1 MNNITLIIILIF
13 FGLFLL
19 ILYLIYAIFKIKL
32 RYQISLPCED
42 FPSLDAPIIQPF
54 QNPQIFNQENA
65 YGFLVASLNATRF
78 SACKELIKIPTGF
91 EVIGYIPGF
100 DKYGNTNRNF
110 SIVYYSSLL
119 NMIIVSFSGT
129 IFFSEWFDDASF
141 KQVPPL
147 LLGSYQIGD
156 LVHDGFYDIYTS
168 LQQRLKDVLSSY
180 NAIDPTIVFT
190 GHSLGG
196 ALATFAFYDLL
207 PRYPNAILYTFAS
220 PRVGNIQFSDFLMN
234 NQQYFRIYNTEDI
247 IPQLPPAVI
256 ASEYYQQSGKN
267 IPFTQT
273 LDTYRDI
280 HTQSYID
287 FLE

>member
-19 ILYLIYAIFKIKL
+19 ILYLIYGIFKIKL
-32 RYQISLPCED
+32 RYQISLPCEE
-42 FPSLDAPIIQPF
+42 FPILDTPLIEPF
-54 QNPQIFNQENA
+54 QNPQTFNQQNA
-65 YGFLVASLNATRF
+65 YGLLVASLNATKF
-78 SACKELIKIPTGF
+78 SACKQIIKIPTGF
-91 EVIGYIPGF
+91 EIIGYISGF
-100 DKYGNTNRNF
+100 DKYGDVDRNF
-110 SIVYYSSLL
+110 SVIYYSSLL
-119 NMIIVSFSGT
+119 NMIIISFSGT

-147 LLGSYQIGD
+147 LLGSYQVGD
-156 LVHDGFYDIYTS
+156 LVHDGFYEIYIT
-168 LQQRLKDVLSSY
+168 LQQRLKDILSSY
-180 NAIDPTIVFT
+180 NNIEPTIVFT

-196 ALATFAFYDLL
+196 ALATLAFYDFL
-207 PRYPNAILYTFAS
+207 PQYPEAILYTFAS
-220 PRVGNIQFSDFLMN
+220 PRVGNIQFSNFLMN
-234 NQQYFRIYNTEDI
+234 NSQYFRIYNTEDI

-256 ASEYYQQSGKN
+256 ARDYYQQSGKN

-273 LDTYRDI
+273 LDTYREI